1 MQIKNGK
8 AIILGIIVA
17 IGATVASANWT
28 APTTNPPGG
37 NAYPPLNTS
46 SVNQAKQVGNTAGN
60 YGGLGVG
67 TFLATDTSYFL
78 GDVSF
83 GDPTGVVPPGDVYVQ
98 ELKNGTNTIVPVC
111 VDGMTGRFVICP

>member
-1 MQIKNGK
+1 MKNGK
-8 AIILGIIVA
+8 AIILGILVA

-28 APTTNPPGG
+28 APTASPPGG

-83 GDPTGVVPPGDVYVQ
+83 GDPLDNVPPGDVYIQ
-98 ELKNGTNTIVPVC
+98 ELKDGSANIVPVC
-111 VDGMTGRFVICP
+111 VDGATGKLVICQ